1 MTTDKQPGERRFSSG
16 AWLTLAAAVFILLGA
31 ITSLAIRMIQ
41 PTDGW
46 LVINDST
53 EGFVFVFYQNVV
65 GGKSDLQRDDVLL
78 AIDGLDIRDQTDVT
92 ALLDLPRPENW
103 QIGGQANY
111 TVQRGDQVLTIPVP
125 LVHWRP
131 VDIFT
136 KMFAAIEILT
146 GALGSLILVLVGFYT
161 FLRRPDLPSARA
173 LLIFSAAY
181 AAPGIVGLLPDG
193 VSVLFNP
200 LALWL
205 TLLFGYAIFGAVLAP
220 ALLSLSLLFPQPK
233 RVVRSYPW
241 LAYLPY
247 GLGVIVLLVVTVGNW
262 GTFGWL
268 MTALMFFTSI
278 LSLVHSGF
286 TQRDAVSRAQLRWAI
301 GGFALGVGTAL
312 LTFPAAFGW
321 ITNPFLEQLF
331 GGALGFGFTFVGVC
345 LAIAI
350 LRYRLFDIDI
360 IIRRTL
366 QYSLLTGLLA
376 LVYFGSVL
384 VGQRLAGAVTGESD
398 SPLVLVV
405 STLVIAALFNPL
417 RARIQDFIDRRFYR
431 RKYDALQTVAAFTQT
446 ARDETHL
453 DELVPALLGAVQ
465 DSVQP
470 EQAWL
475 WLKPKGL
482 EKPDRF

>member
-1 MTTDKQPGERRFSSG
+1 MKNGKQPGEGRFSTG

-31 ITSLAIRMIQ
+31 ITNLVIRMIV

-53 EGFVFVFYQNVV
+53 EGFVFTFYQNVA
-65 GGKSDLQRDDVLL
+65 GGPSGLQRDDLL
-78 AIDGLDIRDQTDVT
+78 IAIDGLDLRDQTDVT
-92 ALLDLPRPENW
+92 SLLSLPRPQGW
-103 QIGGQANY
+103 QVGGQADY
-111 TVQRGDQVLTIPVP
+111 TVQRGDQILTIPVP

-131 VDIFT
+131 VDIFK

-181 AAPGIVGLLPDG
+181 AAPGIVSLLPDG

-200 LALWL
+200 LASWS

-233 RVVRSYPW
+233 RIVRTHPW
-241 LAYLPY
+241 LAYTPY

-268 MTALMFFTSI
+268 MTAAMFFTSI

-301 GGFALGVGTAL
+301 GGFALGIGTAL

-321 ITNPFLEQLF
+321 ITNPFWAELL
-331 GGALGFGFTFVGVC
+331 GGALGFGFTLVGVC

-350 LRYRLFDIDI
+350 LRYRLFDIDV

-366 QYSLLTGLLA
+366 QYTLLTGLLG

-384 VGQRLAGAVTGESD
+384 VGQRLAGTLTGSPD
-398 SPLVLVV
+398 APLVLVI
-405 STLVIAALFNPL
+405 STLLIAALFNPL
-417 RARIQDFIDRRFYR
+417 RARIQEFIDRRFYR
-431 RKYDALQTVAAFTQT
+431 RKYDAMQTLADFTKT
-446 ARDETHL
+446 ARDETQL
-453 DELVPALLGAVQ
+453 EVLKPALLEAVQ

-470 EQAWL
+470 ERAWL
-475 WLKPKGL
+475 WLKSRRK
-482 EKPDRF
+482 DQ